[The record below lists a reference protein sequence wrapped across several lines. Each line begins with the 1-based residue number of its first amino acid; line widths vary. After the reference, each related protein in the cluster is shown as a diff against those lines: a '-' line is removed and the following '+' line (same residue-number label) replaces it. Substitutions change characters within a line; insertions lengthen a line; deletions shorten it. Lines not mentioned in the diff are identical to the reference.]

1 MVEEPTRGENTLD
14 LILTNNPST
23 FMRTETI
30 PGISDHDIVFAEI
43 DMATKKKIQKPRS
56 IPLYKKANWENI
68 KKGMASTLEKMSYF
82 DEHNARVIEMWEYFK
97 NQLDCGTYNQIILD

>member
-1 MVEEPTRGENTLD
+1 
-14 LILTNNPST
+14 
-23 FMRTETI
+23 MRTETI

-82 DEHNARVIEMWEYFK
+82 DEHNARVIEMWKYFK